1 MPGPAGVARA
11 DIIAL
16 LHDGHSNN
24 EIGRRLHT
32 NPLRVATI
40 RQELGLPNYKQQPAL
55 TLEQRWAVHAKPVT
69 GGHVQWTGGIRCNTA
84 NLVYR
89 QRNYSARRVAFAIEH
104 GREPVG
110 RVLPGCGFGWC
121 VAPACATDEPMR
133 RADTAFRAIFGR
145 AA

>member
-1 MPGPAGVARA
+1 MPGPAGVPRA
-11 DIIAL
+11 DIITL
-16 LHDGHSNN
+16 LADGHSNN

-32 NPLRVATI
+32 NPIRVARI
-40 RQELGLPNYKQQPAL
+40 RTELDLPNYQPHPAL
-55 TLEQRWAVHAKPVT
+55 TLEQRWAVHAKPVA
-69 GGHVQWTGGIRCNTA
+69 GGHMRWDGSLRCGTA

-89 QRNYSARRVAFAIEH
+89 QRNYSARRVAFTIQH

-110 RVLPGCGFGWC
+110 RVLPACRLGWC

-133 RADTAFRAIFGR
+133 RADAAFEAIFGV